1 MPELSFFDSH
11 CHLQDERYGGRLLGV
26 LDRAHQAGVQGFL
39 CCGTCENDWN
49 AVSELAKT
57 YPAVVPSFGLHPWF
71 AEGRSPDWLDILE
84 KQCVV
89 NPLSCCGEIGIDHGC
104 KEQTFADQESVFVV
118 QLALAARLGR
128 PVSVHCRRAFGRL
141 VELVRRAGR
150 QSGGGVIHSYSGP
163 PELVKPLVELGF
175 SISFSGSLTFP
186 NSKRAHAAAAVVPGD
201 RLLIETDSPDIKP
214 YLCKTELNEPANVV
228 AVAEALSKIRG
239 VSVEEISAMTWDN
252 ASRLFLK

>member
-1 MPELSFFDSH
+1 
-11 CHLQDERYGGRLLGV
+11 
-26 LDRAHQAGVQGFL
+26 
-39 CCGTCENDWN
+39 
-49 AVSELAKT
+49 
-57 YPAVVPSFGLHPWF
+57 
-71 AEGRSPDWLDILE
+71 
-84 KQCVV
+84 
-89 NPLSCCGEIGIDHGC
+89 
-104 KEQTFADQESVFVV
+104 VV